1 MDSSGLV
8 KALAKGTAVITATSA
23 NGLQARCAVTV
34 LVPAV
39 SIQLSQTSLTLKE
52 GESKTIT
59 AQALPLESADI
70 IKWRSDNAAVAEVY
84 NGLIVAKKAGTA
96 AISAYTDSGAQT
108 TCTVMVQ
115 KPVSTNPGNSGGS
128 SGNTG
133 PSASPG
139 GNSGTSA
146 GSNTVNYTGQIRK
159 TKAAK
164 AKINSLQ
171 NVKAKSIKLKLSG
184 MSGYDGYQIQYGLKK
199 NFKGAKSITKKNN
212 TVTIKKLKI
221 KKTYYVRVRVY
232 KKIAGKT
239 YYGKWSSR
247 KTIKIKK

>member
-1 MDSSGLV
+1 M
-8 KALAKGTAVITATSA
+8 
-23 NGLQARCAVTV
+23 
-34 LVPAV
+34 
-39 SIQLSQTSLTLKE
+39 
-52 GESKTIT
+52 
-59 AQALPLESADI
+59 ESADI